1 MKKLLQLLII
11 LLLIGSASYSQELI
25 ELNTAVKTAMKNNPD
40 IKLLESN
47 LEIQKL
53 NIQNRKGELYPTLS
67 LSSGWSRNNTFSK
80 GGVIIQNGIPIFIG
94 DQSRWENNFFAGLSS
109 QVILYNGFANY
120 ESVELER
127 QNEASIKINLEKI
140 KYDLVINVYTKYFDV
155 LKKEQ
160 IVRIN
165 EDNLVNAQNQLGKI
179 KEYVKIGVKRESEIY
194 KQDAQVAQYELD
206 LEKSKNDLSKSKVE
220 LLASMYDDIN
230 KDINVTSAGLEI
242 SFNIVD
248 LEKIKLSYSDANALT
263 KQALENRYDYKLIL
277 QEIKINET
285 KLDIAKKNLY
295 FPTISAF
302 GNYNISGRQIDDI
315 ANNRVLTIGLSLN
328 YSIFQGFKLDINK
341 QVAEVNVKQ
350 KKDEMDKIKYQI
362 HTDIKKA
369 IIDLETSF
377 KQIEIIDRNIK
388 AAEQD
393 KILSEENFRIG
404 YGTLLDVQTAT
415 TRYNNLLIERI
426 NAVYNFYLA
435 KIQIDYLTGKLKYK

>member
-1 MKKLLQLLII
+1 MKEIIRII
-11 LLLIGSASYSQELI
+11 LILFFINGILYCQEILDI
-25 ELNTAVKTAMKNNPD
+25 NTAVKTAIKNNPD
-40 IKLLESN
+40 IRLLDDN
-47 LEIQKL
+47 IEIQRL
-53 NIQNRKGELYPTLS
+53 NIKTKKGELYPTIS

-120 ESVELER
+120 QSIDLER
-127 QNEASIKINLEKI
+127 QNEASIKINLEKL
-140 KYDLVINVYTKYFDV
+140 KYDLVINVYAKYFDA

-160 IVRIN
+160 IVKIN
-165 EDNLVNAQNQLGKI
+165 QDNLVNSQNQLEKI
-179 KEYVKIGVKRESEIY
+179 KEYVNVGVKRASEIY
-194 KQDAQVAQYELD
+194 KQDAQVAQNELD
-206 LEKSKNDLSKSKVE
+206 LERAKNDFSKAKVE
-220 LLASMYDDIN
+220 LLATMYDNINRDIIITSDGLN
-230 KDINVTSAGLEI
+230 ISYDIVELQ
-242 SFNIVD
+242 
-248 LEKIKLSYSDANALT
+248 KIMYIYSNEEALT
-263 KQALENRYDYKLIL
+263 KQAIENRYDYKLTL
-277 QEIKINET
+277 QELAINQT
-285 KLDIAKKNLY
+285 KLDIANKNLY

-315 ANNRVLTIGLSLN
+315 ANNRVLTFGLSLN
-328 YSIFQGFKLDINK
+328 YSIFQGFKLDVNK
-341 QVAEVNVKQ
+341 QIAEVNIKQ
-350 KKDEMDKIKYQI
+350 KKDELNKLKYQI
-362 HTDIKKA
+362 QTDIKKA

-415 TRYNNLLIERI
+415 TRYNNLLIERV

-435 KIQIDYLTGKLKYK
+435 KIQIDYLSGKLKY